1 MKNYTNKMQKIA
13 LAVILCLLS
22 FGSVFAQAET
32 TKIKDGTI
40 SSGAT
45 KAKDGAIFE
54 LESNNKGMLISRL
67 STAQRNAIP
76 AANLSN
82 GLLIFNTNSN
92 CFDYWDSLRVQW
104 LSMCGTPPPAVFDV
118 SAAQCSLVIA
128 NGTYKQGV
136 TLSGDNTLTVPVTV
150 TQAGTYTMTATT
162 ANGYYFEASGNFPS
176 AGVYDITLKGTGR
189 PNSGYDTGTPG
200 DVVTVILNGVV
211 CDCTPHIYIEKANV
225 DFAISCGSL
234 DRFGSYNIGIPLTA
248 DNKLTLDVNVSNTG
262 FWSMKTNTVNGYSFM
277 GQGTFTTTGLQKVVL
292 SGTGTPIASGTNLFD
307 ITSNASTV
315 AGGSCNGISVIVAPV
330 AFTMDCA
337 GATQTGVYMQNVA
350 LNSTNN
356 TITLPINVTATGA
369 TTISTNTV
377 NGVSFSSGAIV
388 LTKLGADTVVL
399 KGSGT
404 PTSGATAELT
414 VTGTQTDPAT
424 CFYNLTIAKQPIA
437 FTMTCNSIT
446 TSGSY
451 VPNVAMTSENSMAV
465 PVNVTYVGDYSI
477 STNTLNGISFSA
489 TGTFTTT
496 GAQTITLKASG
507 TPTAGGSYSYAI
519 NTNST
524 SSSVTCSKAILFTYR
539 QMIVAGIGDGLYNP
553 GSAASGETSYA
564 VLNNTTNF
572 GPNGKIQ
579 VLGGLKLLPSLGY
592 PSASSLKNSINNN
605 NIDIIHIAYNFQ
617 PNADVIAVLADF
629 VKNKKGVVI
638 FASERVPNI
647 ATVINGILGSNVSTV
662 AANNSVGRNITDLAN
677 IADPILNG
685 PFGNTAGL
693 NMGGDVDNSIFLVEK
708 PANSTVLATEKG
720 SSKVFSFRD
729 NTYGFVFIGDAGYN
743 AGVVNNNQN
752 GNYPA
757 KIGTGGVPMAKA
769 NYGYDSNVTVYNS
782 IFYANLF
789 AWAVDYVQNNTVQ
802 TYKLP

>member
-1 MKNYTNKMQKIA
+1 MKNYINQMQKMT

-22 FGSVFAQAET
+22 FGSVFAQVET
-32 TKIKDGTI
+32 AKIKDGTI
-40 SSGAT
+40 SGGAT

-67 STAQRNAIP
+67 TTAQRNAIP
-76 AANLSN
+76 TANLSN

-92 CFDYWDSLRVQW
+92 CFDYWDALRVQW

-162 ANGYYFEASGNFPS
+162 ANGYYFEAGGSFPS

-189 PNSGYDTGTPG
+189 PNSGYDAGDPG
-200 DVVTVILNGVV
+200 DVITVILNGVV

-234 DRFGSYNIGIPLTA
+234 TRFGSYNIGIPLTSE
-248 DNKLTLDVNVSNTG
+248 NKLTLDVNVSNTG
-262 FWSMKTNTVNGYSFM
+262 FWSMRTTTVNGYSFM
-277 GQGTFTTTGLQKVVL
+277 GQGTFTKTGLQTVEL
-292 SGTGTPIASGTNLFD
+292 LGTGAPIASGTNLFD

-337 GATQTGVYMQNVA
+337 GATQSGAYMQNVA

-377 NGVSFSSGAIV
+377 NGVSFTSGPIV

-399 KGSGT
+399 RGTGT

-414 VTGTQTDPAT
+414 VTGIQTTTAT
-424 CFYNLTIAKQPIA
+424 CYYNLTIAKQPIA

-451 VPNVAMTSENSMAV
+451 VPNIAMTSENSMAV
-465 PVNVTYVGDYSI
+465 PVNVTYVGDYTI

-496 GAQTITLKASG
+496 GNQTITLKASG
-507 TPTAGGSYSYAI
+507 TPTAGGSYSYTI
-519 NTNST
+519 STNST

-539 QMIVAGIGDGLYNP
+539 PMVVAGIGDGLYNP
-553 GSAASGETSYA
+553 GSVNNGQTSYA
-564 VLNNTTNF
+564 VLANQTNF
-572 GPNGKIQ
+572 GTTGKVQILQ
-579 VLGGLKLLPSLGY
+579 GLKLVNYGA
-592 PSASSLKNSINNN
+592 PSATTLKNNINRDNT
-605 NIDIIHIAYNFQ
+605 DIIHIAYNFQ

-638 FASERVPNI
+638 FASERDANIPN
-647 ATVINGILGSNVSTV
+647 VINGILGSNVSTV
-662 AANNSVGRNITDLAN
+662 GANNGVGRNITDLAN

-693 NMGGDVDNSIFLVEK
+693 NMGGDVDNSIFLTTA

-757 KIGTGGVPMAKA
+757 KMLAGGTPQAKA
-769 NYGYDSNVTVYNS
+769 NYGYDSNVTIYNS

-789 AWAVDYVQNNTVQ
+789 AWAVDFVQNNTVQ

>member
-1 MKNYTNKMQKIA
+1 MQKMT

-22 FGSVFAQAET
+22 FGSVFAQVET
-32 TKIKDGTI
+32 AKIKDGTI
-40 SSGAT
+40 SGGAT

-76 AANLSN
+76 TANLSN

-189 PNSGYDTGTPG
+189 PNTGYATGDPG

-337 GATQTGVYMQNVA
+337 GATQSGAYMQNVA

-399 KGSGT
+399 RGTGT

-424 CFYNLTIAKQPIA
+424 CYFNLVIAKQPIA

-477 STNTLNGISFSA
+477 TTNTLNGVSFSA
-489 TGTFTTT
+489 TGTFTST

-507 TPTAGGSYSYAI
+507 TPTAGGSYAYTVS
-519 NTNST
+519 TNST
-524 SSSVTCSKAILFTYR
+524 SSSVTCSKSILFTYR
-539 QMIVAGIGDGLYNP
+539 TMNVIGIGDGLYNP
-553 GSAASGETSYA
+553 ASSSSSQASSAILA
-564 VLNNTTNF
+564 NTNNF
-572 GPNGKIQ
+572 GPNGKVQ
-579 VLGGLKLLPSLGY
+579 MLGTFKFFNLGGST
-592 PSASSLKNSINNN
+592 SATTLRNSINTNN
-605 NIDIIHIAYNFQ
+605 ADIIHIAYNYQ
-617 PNADVIAVLADF
+617 PNADVIAVLSDF

-638 FASERVPNI
+638 FASERDGNIPN
-647 ATVINGILGSNVSTV
+647 VINGILGTNVSTV
-662 AANNSVGRNITDLAN
+662 AANNSVGLNLSDIAN

-693 NMGGDVDNSIFLVEK
+693 SLGGDVDNSIFLTTA
-708 PANSTVLATEKG
+708 PTNSTVLATEKG

-743 AGVVNNNQN
+743 AGVVGNNQY

-757 KIGTGGVPMAKA
+757 SMLSGGVPVAKP
-769 NYGYDSNVTVYNS
+769 NYGAGSHNVTIYNS

-789 AWAVDYVQNNTVQ
+789 AWAVDYAQNNTIKTYMVQ
-802 TYKLP
+802 

>member
-1 MKNYTNKMQKIA
+1 MKNYINQMQKMI

-22 FGSVFAQAET
+22 FGSVFAQVET
-32 TKIKDGTI
+32 AKIKDGTI
-40 SSGAT
+40 SGGAT

-67 STAQRNAIP
+67 TTAQRNAIP
-76 AANLSN
+76 TANLSN

-189 PNSGYDTGTPG
+189 PNSGYDAGDPG

-211 CDCTPHIYIEKANV
+211 CNCTPHIYIEKANV

-234 DRFGSYNIGIPLTA
+234 TRLGSYNIGIPLTGE
-248 DNKLTLDVNVSNTG
+248 NKLTLDVNVSNTG

-277 GQGTFTTTGLQKVVL
+277 GQGTFTKTGLQTVEL
-292 SGTGTPIASGTNLFD
+292 LGTGAPIASGTDLFD

-315 AGGSCNGISVIVAPV
+315 AGGSCTGISVIVAPV

-337 GATQTGVYMQNVA
+337 GATQSGAYMQNVA

-356 TITLPINVTATGA
+356 TITLPVNVTATGA

-377 NGVSFSSGAIV
+377 NGVSFTSGPIV

-399 KGSGT
+399 RGTGT

-414 VTGTQTDPAT
+414 VTGTQTATAT
-424 CFYNLTIAKQPIA
+424 CYYNLTIAKQPIA
-437 FTMTCNSIT
+437 FTMTCNNIT

-451 VPNVAMTSENSMAV
+451 VPNVAMTGENSMAV
-465 PVNVTYVGDYSI
+465 PVNVTYVGDYNI

-496 GAQTITLKASG
+496 GNQTITLKATG
-507 TPTAGGSYSYAI
+507 NPTAGGSYSYTI
-519 NTNST
+519 STNST

-539 QMIVAGIGDGLYNP
+539 PMVVAGIGDGLYNP
-553 GSAASGETSYA
+553 GSVNNGQTSYA
-564 VLNNTTNF
+564 VLNNATNF
-572 GPNGKIQ
+572 GTTGKVQILQ
-579 VLGGLKLLPSLGY
+579 GLKLLTYGA
-592 PSASSLKNSINNN
+592 PSATVLKGYINRDNT
-605 NIDIIHIAYNFQ
+605 DIIHIAYNFQ

-638 FASERVPNI
+638 FASERDANIPN
-647 ATVINGILGSNVSTV
+647 VINGILGANVSTV
-662 AANNSVGRNITDLAN
+662 AANNGVGRNITDLAN

-693 NMGGDVDNSIFLVEK
+693 NMGGDVDNSIFLTTA

-757 KIGTGGVPMAKA
+757 KMLAGGVPAAKA

-789 AWAVDYVQNNTVQ
+789 AWAVDFVQNNTVQ